1 MGVEA
6 GRRHERFRRSHVT
19 RSRSGLRL
27 VDSEEAIGSAI
38 ALARE
43 YGAWAVEQARRE
55 YGIDAR
61 AESERG
67 LSTSIDE
74 LLVPRGRLYL
84 VEREGV
90 PVGVGGLKRSRTQSP
105 RSSACTSDPRL
116 AGKGSADGCSDNSS
130 KTHEHWSS
138 GWSVSKAQPSCPKRT
153 RSIEVPDSRSSDRSK
168 TASSPTFRA
177 QRGSKSSWPFRLRS
191 TPDSLA
197 CARVRTAEAIACASK
212 GTGLAKRYPLGTG

>member
-61 AESERG
+61 AKGEQG

-90 PVGVGGLKRSRTQSP
+90 PVGVGGLKPISDAIAEIKRMYIRP
-105 RSSACTSDPRL
+105 SARGQGLGRQLLGQLLED
-116 AGKGSADGCSDNSS
+116 A
-130 KTHEHWSS
+130 
-138 GWSVSKAQPSCPKRT
+138 
-153 RSIEVPDSRSSDRSK
+153 
-168 TASSPTFRA
+168 RA
-177 QRGSKSSWPFRLRS
+177 LEFRLVRLESAAFMPEAHALYRS
-191 TPDSLA
+191 AGFTVIRPFEDREFA
-197 CARVRTAEAIACASK
+197 DIPGAEGIQVFMALQIEEH
-212 GTGLAKRYPLGTG
+212 T